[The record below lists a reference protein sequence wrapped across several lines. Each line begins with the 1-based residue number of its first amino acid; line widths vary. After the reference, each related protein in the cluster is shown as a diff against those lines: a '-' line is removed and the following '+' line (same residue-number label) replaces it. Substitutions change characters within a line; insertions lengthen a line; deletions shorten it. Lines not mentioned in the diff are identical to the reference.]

1 MNGNFHGEEMMRMII
16 VKMNETTVE
25 CSIAA
30 SELHEIGLTPEA
42 VVNGAENTTS
52 FFAQLNKEVG
62 QQLDYDPETEV
73 MMMSKNM
80 MMDGSVRIFAVKMS
94 NEDIQKAAD
103 RIRGAA
109 ETVLRLLT
117 QERVDEIKR
126 KTGKDK
132 GVALNEVITNVTD
145 TINRF
150 YGRNGEDEFALDHP
164 AATYQPLSEYARY
177 MMEFEDI
184 SEAERFAKVVQRLP
198 IVDSALY
205 KHKGRYY
212 LLAGLMSGEEGII
225 YEMRRAGV
233 EYSQLLT
240 VNSPESLFI
249 EEHAEC
255 IIEEDA
261 LIHLADL
268 KK

>member
-1 MNGNFHGEEMMRMII
+1 MII

-42 VVNGAENTTS
+42 VIEGAENTTS

-62 QQLDYDPETEV
+62 QQLDYNPETEV

-94 NEDIQKAAD
+94 NEDIQKATD

-109 ETVLRLLT
+109 ETILQMLT
-117 QERVDEIKR
+117 QERVDEIKS
-126 KTGKDK
+126 KTGRDK

-145 TINRF
+145 TINRI
-150 YGRNGEDEFALDHP
+150 YGREEEPVMSHEP
-164 AATYQPLSEYARY
+164 AHATYQPISEYARY
-177 MMEFEDI
+177 MMEFDEL
-184 SEAERFAKVVQRLP
+184 SEAKRFAKVVQKLP
-198 IVDSALY
+198 IVESSLY
-205 KHKGRYY
+205 KYKDRYY
-212 LLAGLMSGEEGII
+212 MMAVLMSAEESII

-233 EYSQLLT
+233 EYSQMLT
-240 VNSPESLFI
+240 VNSPESMFI
-249 EEHAEC
+249 TEHAEC
-255 IIEEDA
+255 LIKEDA

-268 KK
+268 A

>member
-1 MNGNFHGEEMMRMII
+1 MII

-42 VVNGAENTTS
+42 VINGEENTNS

-94 NEDIQKAAD
+94 NDDIQKATD

-109 ETVLRLLT
+109 ETILKTLT
-117 QERVDEIKR
+117 QEKVDAIKA
-126 KTGKDK
+126 KTGRDK
-132 GVALNEVITNVTD
+132 GVALNEVITNVTE
-145 TINRF
+145 TINRI
-150 YGRNGEDEFALDHP
+150 YSREEDMAPMEGQP
-164 AATYQPLSEYARY
+164 KATYQPIFDCARY
-177 MMEFEDI
+177 MIEFGQL
-184 SEAERFAKVVQRLP
+184 SEAERFSKVVQRLP
-198 IVDSALY
+198 IVESTLY
-205 KHKGRYY
+205 KYRGRFYM
-212 LLAGLMSGEEGII
+212 LAILMSSDEGII

-233 EYSQLLT
+233 EYSDMLT
-240 VNSPESLFI
+240 VNSPEAMFI

-255 IIEEDA
+255 VIKEDA
-261 LIHLADL
+261 LVHLADL
-268 KK
+268 AK

>member
-1 MNGNFHGEEMMRMII
+1 MMHVII

-42 VVNGAENTTS
+42 VINGAENTTS

-62 QQLDYDPETEV
+62 AQLDYDPETEV

-94 NEDIQKAAD
+94 NDDIQQAAD
-103 RIRGAA
+103 RMRSAA
-109 ETVLRLLT
+109 ETILRTLT
-117 QERVDEIKR
+117 QERVDEIKK
-126 KTGKDK
+126 KTGKEK
-132 GVALNEVITNVTD
+132 GIALNEVITNVTE
-145 TINRF
+145 TINRI
-150 YGRNGEDEFALDHP
+150 YGREGEPPQQMDENALS
-164 AATYQPLSEYARY
+164 YQPLSEYAKY
-177 MMEFEDI
+177 MMEFDDLD
-184 SEAERFAKVVQRLP
+184 AATRFSKVVQRLP
-198 IVDSALY
+198 IVDSTLY

-212 LLAGLMSGEEGII
+212 LIAGLVTADESII
-225 YEMRRAGV
+225 YDMRRAGV
-233 EYSQLLT
+233 EYSDMLT
-240 VNSPESLFI
+240 VNAPEALFI

-255 IIEEDA
+255 IMKEDA

-268 KK
+268 AK

>member
-1 MNGNFHGEEMMRMII
+1 MII

-42 VVNGAENTTS
+42 VIEGAENTTS

-62 QQLDYDPETEV
+62 AQLDYDPETEV

-94 NEDIQKAAD
+94 NADIQKATD

-109 ETVLRLLT
+109 ETILKMLT
-117 QERVDEIKR
+117 QERVDEIKQ
-126 KTGKDK
+126 KTGRDK

-145 TINRF
+145 TINRI
-150 YGRNGEDEFALDHP
+150 YGRESDNMSADAGAQ
-164 AATYQPLSEYARY
+164 ATYQPLSEYAKY
-177 MMEFEDI
+177 MVEFDELE
-184 SEAERFAKVVQRLP
+184 EAERFSKVVQRLP
-198 IVDSALY
+198 IVDSVLY
-205 KHKGRYY
+205 KFKGRFYMM
-212 LLAGLMSGEEGII
+212 AGLMSSDEGII

-233 EYSQLLT
+233 EYSQMLT
-240 VNSPESLFI
+240 VNSPEAMFI
-249 EEHAEC
+249 EEHGEC
-255 IIEEDA
+255 IIAEDA
-261 LIHLADL
+261 IVHLADL
-268 KK
+268 ARK

>member
-1 MNGNFHGEEMMRMII
+1 MII

-42 VVNGAENTTS
+42 VINGAENTSS

-62 QQLDYDPETEV
+62 AQLDYDPETEV

-94 NEDIQKAAD
+94 NQDIQKATD

-109 ETVLRLLT
+109 ETILKMLT
-117 QERVDEIKR
+117 QERVDEIKA
-126 KTGKDK
+126 KTGRDK

-145 TINRF
+145 TINRI
-150 YGRNGEDEFALDHP
+150 YGRDAELDNGMEGTQAM
-164 AATYQPLSEYARY
+164 YQPLTEYARY
-177 MMEFEDI
+177 MMEFDEFE
-184 SEAERFAKVVQRLP
+184 EAKRFSKVVQRLP

-205 KHKGRYY
+205 KYKGRYY
-212 LLAGLMSGEEGII
+212 MLAGLMSADESII

-233 EYSQLLT
+233 EYSQMLT
-240 VNSPESLFI
+240 VNSPEAMFI
-249 EEHAEC
+249 AEHGDC
-255 IIEEDA
+255 IIGEDA
-261 LIHLADL
+261 IVHLSDL
-268 KK
+268 VR

>member
-1 MNGNFHGEEMMRMII
+1 MII

-42 VVNGAENTTS
+42 VINGAENTTS

-94 NEDIQKAAD
+94 NVDIQKATD

-109 ETVLRLLT
+109 ETILKTLT
-117 QERVDEIKR
+117 QERVDEIKK
-126 KTGKDK
+126 KTGRDK

-145 TINRF
+145 TINRI
-150 YGRNGEDEFALDHP
+150 YGRDMEPEMGPMEGRAS
-164 AATYQPLSEYARY
+164 YQPLSEYARY
-177 MMEFEDI
+177 MIEFE
-184 SEAERFAKVVQRLP
+184 SLEEAERFSKVVQRLP
-198 IVDSALY
+198 IVDSTLY

-212 LLAGLMSGEEGII
+212 MLAGLMSSDESII

-233 EYSQLLT
+233 EYSQMLT
-240 VNSPESLFI
+240 VNSPEAMFI
-249 EEHAEC
+249 EEHADK

-261 LIHLADL
+261 VVHLSDL
-268 KK
+268 AK

>member
-1 MNGNFHGEEMMRMII
+1 MII

-42 VVNGAENTTS
+42 VINGAENTTS

-62 QQLDYDPETEV
+62 QQLDYNPETEV

-94 NEDIQKAAD
+94 NEDIQKATD

-109 ETVLRLLT
+109 ETILKMLT
-117 QERVDEIKR
+117 QERVDEIKN
-126 KTGKDK
+126 KTGREK

-145 TINRF
+145 TINKI
-150 YGRNGEDEFALDHP
+150 YGKDAEMEQGMSEEP
-164 AATYQPLSEYARY
+164 AHTSYQPLSEYARY
-177 MMEFEDI
+177 MMEFD
-184 SEAERFAKVVQRLP
+184 SFDEAKRFAKVVQKLP
-198 IVDSALY
+198 IVDSSLY
-205 KHKGRYY
+205 KFKGRYY
-212 LLAGLMSGEEGII
+212 MFAGLMSAEEGII

-233 EYSQLLT
+233 EYSQILT
-240 VNSPESLFI
+240 VNSPEAMVV
-249 EEHAEC
+249 EEHGEC
-255 IIEEDA
+255 VIAEDA
-261 LIHLADL
+261 VIHLSDL
-268 KK
+268 AR

>member
-1 MNGNFHGEEMMRMII
+1 MII

-94 NEDIQKAAD
+94 NDDIQKAAD

-109 ETVLRLLT
+109 ETVLKMLT
-117 QERVDEIKR
+117 QERVDEIKA
-126 KTGKDK
+126 KTGRDK

-145 TINRF
+145 TINKF
-150 YGRNGEDEFALDHP
+150 YGRSEEEFMHVEHQAP
-164 AATYQPLSEYARY
+164 TYQPLCEYARY
-177 MMEFEDI
+177 MMEFDELSD
-184 SEAERFAKVVQRLP
+184 AERFSKVVQRLP
-198 IVDSALY
+198 IVDSSLY
-205 KHKGRYY
+205 KYKGRYY
-212 LLAGLMSGEEGII
+212 MLAGLMSSEEGII

-233 EYSQLLT
+233 EYSDLLT
-240 VNSPESLFI
+240 VNSPEAMFI
-249 EEHAEC
+249 EEHADC
-255 IIEEDA
+255 IIPEDA

-268 KK
+268 T

>member
-1 MNGNFHGEEMMRMII
+1 
-16 VKMNETTVE
+16 MNETTVE

-42 VVNGAENTTS
+42 VVNGEENTTS

-94 NEDIQKAAD
+94 NEDIQKATD

-109 ETVLRLLT
+109 ETILRTLT
-117 QERVDEIKR
+117 QERVDEIKS
-126 KTGKDK
+126 KTGREK
-132 GVALNEVITNVTD
+132 GVALNEVISNVTE
-145 TINRF
+145 TINRI
-150 YGRNGEDEFALDHP
+150 YGRDGEHELMREGVQAK
-164 AATYQPLSEYARY
+164 YQPISEYARY
-177 MMEFEDI
+177 MMEFDELD
-184 SEAERFAKVVQRLP
+184 EAKRFSKVIQKLP
-198 IVDSALY
+198 IVDSVLY
-205 KHKGRYY
+205 KHKGRFYM
-212 LLAGLMSGEEGII
+212 LAGLMSSDESVI

-233 EYSQLLT
+233 EYSKLLT

-249 EEHAEC
+249 SEHGEVLIA
-255 IIEEDA
+255 EDA
-261 LIHLADL
+261 VVHLADL
-268 KK
+268 AR

>member
-1 MNGNFHGEEMMRMII
+1 MII

-52 FFAQLNKEVG
+52 FFAQLNREVG
-62 QQLDYDPETEV
+62 AQLDYNPETEV

-94 NEDIQKAAD
+94 NDDIQKAAD

-109 ETVLRLLT
+109 ETILRTLT
-117 QERVDEIKR
+117 QERVDEVKA

-145 TINRF
+145 TINRI
-150 YGRNGEDEFALDHP
+150 YGRDMDGNFREEP
-164 AATYQPLSEYARY
+164 QNSQYSYQPLTEYARY
-177 MMEFEDI
+177 MMEFNDLKEI
-184 SEAERFAKVVQRLP
+184 ERFSKVVQRLP

-205 KHKGRYY
+205 KLDGRFY
-212 LLAGLMSGEEGII
+212 LMAGLMSADESII
-225 YEMRRAGV
+225 YDMRRAGV
-233 EYSQLLT
+233 EYSDMLT
-240 VNSPESLFI
+240 VNAPEAMYV
-249 EEHAEC
+249 EEHGEC
-255 IIEEDA
+255 IVDEDA
-261 LIHLADL
+261 IVHLADL
-268 KK
+268 AK

>member
-1 MNGNFHGEEMMRMII
+1 
-16 VKMNETTVE
+16 MNETTVE

-42 VVNGAENTTS
+42 VINGEENTTS

-94 NEDIQKAAD
+94 NEDIQKATD

-109 ETVLRLLT
+109 ETILMTLT
-117 QERVDEIKR
+117 QERVDEIKS
-126 KTGKDK
+126 KTGRDK
-132 GVALNEVITNVTD
+132 GAALNEVITNVTE
-145 TINRF
+145 TINKI
-150 YGRNGEDEFALDHP
+150 YGRDDEAAAPHEN
-164 AATYQPLSEYARY
+164 ATATYQPISECSRY
-177 MMEFEDI
+177 MIEFDELT
-184 SEAERFAKVVQRLP
+184 EAIRFAKVVQRLP
-198 IVDSALY
+198 IVESSLY
-205 KHKGRYY
+205 KYKGRFY
-212 LLAGLMSGEEGII
+212 LMAVLMSVEESII

-233 EYSQLLT
+233 EYSQMLT
-240 VNSPESLFI
+240 VNSPEAMFI
-249 EEHAEC
+249 EEHAEPV
-255 IIEEDA
+255 IAEDA

-268 KK
+268 GR